1 MSLVVDPMS
10 EPPPDGR
17 RDTLRSLGRVG
28 IWTFALDRQPAPKA
42 GKFLA
47 DVESLGFRALWIPE
61 GLGSKEAFAHAGVL
75 LATSARLT
83 VATGIASI
91 WARDAVAMANGSR
104 TLADAFPGRFVLG
117 IGVSHESS
125 VTRRGE
131 VYRRPLAR
139 MREYLDAMAEAPYAC
154 PDPERP
160 APVVLAALG
169 PRMLELAAGRA
180 AGAHTYFV
188 PPEHTEIAREVMG
201 AGPFLSPEQAAILE
215 TDPDRARRIARKYM
229 SGYVDLPN
237 YANNL
242 VRLGWSEDDLSDGG
256 TDKLVD
262 AIVAWGDEEAI
273 SSRVQAHLDA
283 GADHVSVQMLG
294 ERSADL
300 PTEQL
305 RRLVPA
311 FVP

>member
-1 MSLVVDPMS
+1 MAESGAVPMDRPS
-10 EPPPDGR
+10 DV
-17 RDTLRSLGRVG
+17 LASLGRVG
-28 IWTFALDRQPAPKA
+28 IWTFALDRQPAPEA
-42 GKFLA
+42 REFVA

-61 GLGSKEAFAHAGVL
+61 GLGSKEAFAHAAVL
-75 LATSARLT
+75 LASSQRLN

-91 WARDAVAMANGSR
+91 WARDAVAMANGAR
-104 TLADAFPGRFVLG
+104 TIGDAYPGRFVMG

-131 VYRRPLAR
+131 VYRQPLTR
-139 MREYLDAMAEAPYAC
+139 MREYLEAMASAPHAC

-160 APVVLAALG
+160 VPVLLAALG
-169 PRMLELAAGRA
+169 PKMLELTAEHT

-188 PPEHTEIAREVMG
+188 PPEHTEVAREVMG
-201 AGPFLSPEQAAILE
+201 PGPFLSPEQAVVLE

-229 SGYVDLPN
+229 SGYIELPN

-242 VRLGWSEDDLSDGG
+242 LRLGWSADDLSDGG

-262 AIVAWGDEEAI
+262 AIVAWGDVDAI
-273 SSRVQAHLDA
+273 AARVQSHLDA
-283 GADHVSVQMLG
+283 GADHVSVQPLG

-300 PTEQL
+300 PTGQL
-305 RRLVPA
+305 RALAPALVP
-311 FVP
+311 